1 MADDETVPEQIA
13 VRWLREGDRISTE
26 GREGPF
32 REIRKL
38 HQDDDSATSALT
50 FDDAED
56 DRMAMGDVVWARLA
70 RPEKIRLWPTNDPVE
85 SMERDPDEVA
95 ADFLDAMSGGFQA
108 EETGSVQEAFM
119 EWLSTAAGAALVCER
134 RDRRWLVEALE
145 RQLGERQAP
154 SRFEPGRAP

>member
-32 REIRKL
+32 REIREL
-38 HQDDDSATSALT
+38 RQDDDSATSALT

-56 DRMAMGDVVWARLA
+56 ARMAMGDVVWARPA
-70 RPEKIRLWPTNDPVE
+70 RPEKIRLWCASDPDE
-85 SMERDPDEVA
+85 SMERDPDQVA
-95 ADFLDAMSGGFQA
+95 ADFLDAMSGGFAA
-108 EETGSVQEAFM
+108 EATGSVQEAFI
-119 EWLSTAAGAALVCER
+119 EWLSTDAGVALVCER

-145 RQLGERQAP
+145 RRLDVLRSGTAET
-154 SRFEPGRAP
+154 